1 MLLNYYYSSIK
12 DERNLQPIQPC
23 DLENLNRILS
33 NSKKKRCSQRK
44 FGSVKLALDVY
55 RGNMR
60 SCLII
65 ADNSIIHICNSIEYI
80 CCQSDYEYFVK

>member
-65 ADNSIIHICNSIEYI
+65 ADNSIILYIILLSI
-80 CCQSDYEYFVK
+80 FVVNLIMNTL